1 MKIALFGAN
10 GRVGNAVQR
19 LAIERAHQ
27 VFAID
32 KHNCTTFDTPC
43 DVAIDFSVAEATS
56 NVVDYC
62 KKHSVPLVVGTTGH
76 NSQQQCL
83 IDELSK
89 VVCVVQKAN
98 FSRGIDVMTW
108 LCKLVTSLC
117 DWDCAIV
124 ETHRKHKLD
133 APSGTA
139 KELAKA
145 TGCNDISSLRIG
157 NQFGTH
163 SVVFA
168 GIDEAIEITHRATSV
183 DVFALGAIEIA
194 EKIAKCNKN

>member
-10 GRVGNAVQR
+10 GRVGKAVEK

-43 DVAIDFSVAEATS
+43 DVAIDFSVAEATI

-62 KKHSVPLVVGTTGH
+62 KRHLVPLVVGTTGQ
-76 NSQQQCL
+76 NQAQLQL
-83 IDELSK
+83 IDELSM
-89 VVCVVQKAN
+89 VVAVVKKAN
-98 FSRGIDVMTW
+98 FSKGIDVMTR
-108 LCKLVTSLC
+108 LCKLATSLC

-163 SVVFA
+163 TVLFA
-168 GIDEAIEITHRATSV
+168 GNDESIEITHRATSV

-194 EKIAKCNKN
+194 EKIAKCDKN